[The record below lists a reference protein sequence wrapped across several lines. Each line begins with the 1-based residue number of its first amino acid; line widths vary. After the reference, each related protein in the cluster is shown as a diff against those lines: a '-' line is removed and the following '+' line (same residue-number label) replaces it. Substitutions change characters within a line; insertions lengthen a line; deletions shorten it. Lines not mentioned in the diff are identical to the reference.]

1 MVRAQQTHHCPTSVL
16 KTWKNLKSKLIALRE
31 LSPDLFE
38 TDANLSLVKISAA
51 YVPPGGQDRD
61 EHWGIGEPKI
71 SGDAFVAA
79 NENPEDKSV
88 DVSPL
93 VDGTKKGTFV
103 VHRNFLDP
111 DGNFYTPLFLH
122 QNAKQGVAATRL
134 FKLNKERIALR
145 KWMETIAVKNKAP
158 TTVEIQKHDGDRLV
172 FEVGKE
178 NDMFLAYYHHFR
190 DYIAELGSK
199 KGA

>member
-16 KTWKNLKSKLIALRE
+16 KTWKNLKSELSALRE
-31 LSPDLFE
+31 LTPDLFE
-38 TDANLSLVKISAA
+38 TNTHLSLVKISAA

-79 NENPEDKSV
+79 NEDSKDKSV

-93 VDGTKKGTFV
+93 VSGAKKGAFI

-122 QNAKQGVAATRL
+122 QNEKQGVAATEL
-134 FKLNKERIALR
+134 FKLNKQRIGLR
-145 KWMETIAVKNKAP
+145 KWMETISVKKKAP
-158 TTVEIQKHDGDRLV
+158 TSVEIQQHDGDRLV

-178 NDMFLAYYHHFR
+178 NHKFLAYYHRFR
-190 DYIAELGSK
+190 KYIAELSLEK
-199 KGA
+199 KT

>member
-31 LSPDLFE
+31 LSPDSFE
-38 TDANLSLVKISAA
+38 TDAPLSLVKISAA

-61 EHWGIGEPKI
+61 EQWGIGEPKI
-71 SGDAFVAA
+71 SGDAFVSV
-79 NENPEDKSV
+79 NENRKDRSV
-88 DVSPL
+88 DVSTL
-93 VDGTKKGTFV
+93 VIGAKKGSFV

-111 DGNFYTPLFLH
+111 DGNFYTPAFFH
-122 QNAKQGVAATRL
+122 QNAKQGIATTRL

-158 TTVEIQKHDGDRLV
+158 TSVEIQKHDGGRLV

-178 NDMFLAYYHHFR
+178 NEEFLAYYHHFR
-190 DYIAELGSK
+190 KYIAELNSK
-199 KGA
+199 KGT